1 MSDVAIIGGG
11 ASGLFCAIYIK
22 HLLNKL
28 DINNT
33 NITIYERLEK
43 TGKKLLA
50 TGNGKC
56 NFSNKHTSKEKYNN
70 PEFVEPLLKKFNYKH
85 LREFL
90 EELGLYTVVDSE
102 GRAYPQSETANSVL
116 DILRTKIKI
125 EGITESCNTDIKKI
139 TYLNGKYILETNRN
153 QKMQADYLVMAT
165 GGKACP
171 IHGSNGS
178 GYVLLKPFKHKIVDP
193 RPGLVSIKTD
203 PNQVKSLAGIRV
215 KANVLVYDKKKK
227 SVVWQEAGEVLFK
240 PDGLSGIVM
249 MQASTFMQRNNGS
262 YKIYLDLCPNYT
274 EEAIVLDLTKRF
286 EMFKGFEISQLLTG
300 MFNKMLNLAILKK
313 AKIDLSG
320 HVSKLTKKD
329 ILKIAKVIKEFEFDY
344 DGTFDFDKAQVT
356 IGGVDLTE
364 VNRLTL
370 ESKKSDNLYIIGELL
385 DIDGECG
392 GFNLQWAF
400 TSGVIAAL
408 NIAEKIKSFEND

>member
-1 MSDVAIIGGG
+1 MNDVAIIGGG

-22 HLLNKL
+22 HLLNKENIQ
-28 DINNT
+28 DV

-56 NFSNKHTSKEKYNN
+56 NFSNKHVSKEKYNN
-70 PEFVEPLLKKFNYKH
+70 PDFVEPLLKKFNYKH
-85 LREFL
+85 LKEFL
-90 EELGLYTVVDSE
+90 EELGLYTISDSE

-139 TYLNGKYILETNRN
+139 TYMNGKYILETNRN
-153 QKMQADYLVMAT
+153 QKHTADYLVMAT

-178 GYVLLKPFKHKIVDP
+178 GYVLLKPFRHKIIDP
-193 RPGLVSIKTD
+193 KPGLVSIKTD
-203 PNQVKSLAGIRV
+203 ANQVKSLAGIRV
-215 KANVLVYDKKKK
+215 KANVLVFDKKQKK
-227 SVVWQEAGEVLFK
+227 TVWEEKGEVLFK

-249 MQASTFMQRNNGS
+249 MQASTFMQRKNGS
-262 YKIYLDLCPNYT
+262 YKILLDLCPTFT
-274 EEAIVLDLTKRF
+274 EEQLILDLTKRY
-286 EMFKGFEISQLLTG
+286 EMFKGFEVSQILTG
-300 MFNKMLNLAILKK
+300 IFNKMLNLAILKK
-313 AKIDLSG
+313 AKIDLST
-320 HVSKLTKKD
+320 HVDKLTKKD
-329 ILKIAKVIKEFEFDY
+329 ILKIAKAIKEFEFDY
-344 DGTFDFDKAQVT
+344 NGTFDFDKAQVT
-356 IGGVDLTE
+356 IGGVDVQE

-392 GFNLQWAF
+392 GFNIHWAF
-400 TSGVIAAL
+400 TSAVACAA
-408 NIAEKIKSFEND
+408 NIAEKIKSFSND

>member
-1 MSDVAIIGGG
+1 MVERRDFMSDVAIIGGG

-125 EGITESCNTDIKKI
+125 EGITERCNTDIKKI
-139 TYLNGKYILETNRN
+139 TYLNGKYILETN
-153 QKMQADYLVMAT
+153 DE
-165 GGKACP
+165 KA
-171 IHGSNGS
+171 
-178 GYVLLKPFKHKIVDP
+178 
-193 RPGLVSIKTD
+193 
-203 PNQVKSLAGIRV
+203 
-215 KANVLVYDKKKK
+215 
-227 SVVWQEAGEVLFK
+227 
-240 PDGLSGIVM
+240 
-249 MQASTFMQRNNGS
+249 
-262 YKIYLDLCPNYT
+262 
-274 EEAIVLDLTKRF
+274 
-286 EMFKGFEISQLLTG
+286 
-300 MFNKMLNLAILKK
+300 
-313 AKIDLSG
+313 
-320 HVSKLTKKD
+320 
-329 ILKIAKVIKEFEFDY
+329 
-344 DGTFDFDKAQVT
+344 
-356 IGGVDLTE
+356 
-364 VNRLTL
+364 
-370 ESKKSDNLYIIGELL
+370 
-385 DIDGECG
+385 
-392 GFNLQWAF
+392 
-400 TSGVIAAL
+400 
-408 NIAEKIKSFEND
+408 